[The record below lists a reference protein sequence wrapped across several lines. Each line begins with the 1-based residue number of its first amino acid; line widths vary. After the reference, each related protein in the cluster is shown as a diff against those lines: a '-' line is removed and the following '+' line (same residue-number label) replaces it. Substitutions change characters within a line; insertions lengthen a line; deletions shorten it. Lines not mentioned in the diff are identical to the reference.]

1 MMLVTDSH
9 TPTACG
15 LGMLAIGV
23 GGADL
28 VDALMGSEW
37 ELKMPKPGS
46 ASSSPESSRAASPKD
61 VILRVAQILTTKG
74 GTNCIIEYFGDGAN
88 TISATGKAT
97 IGNMGAEVGSTTPVF
112 PYGATPT
119 TKAYLKAERTGEAVA
134 DLVTVSR
141 ERPAR

>member
-37 ELKMPKPGS
+37 ELKMPKLIGVKLTGKLQGW
-46 ASSSPESSRAASPKD
+46 ASPKD

-74 GTNCIIEYFGDGAN
+74 EHHLRDRQGDDRQHG
-88 TISATGKAT
+88 
-97 IGNMGAEVGSTTPVF
+97 
-112 PYGATPT
+112 
-119 TKAYLKAERTGEAVA
+119 R
-134 DLVTVSR
+134 
-141 ERPAR
+141 